1 MKKIL
6 CYMCSV
12 WLLSLLAACT
22 GFPYLSTPPAS
33 PTFSEVE
40 NIATEEPLESET
52 PATEDRTPKRLRLW
66 LPPQFDPAAETEAGE
81 LLRARLESFQKRRPD
96 LILEVRIKATEGQ
109 ASLLNSLIT
118 VHQAA
123 PSVMPDLVALTSS
136 DLEIAVKEGILHPI
150 DGLTVLLDDPN
161 WFPYAR
167 SLAHIQDSAYG
178 LPFSANLLGLRY
190 VPTEDFPIPTV
201 AALEEQKAQLLFN
214 PDDPKADLSFCLYTA
229 AGIPLQNEEGQ
240 ASLEEE
246 ALTKLFSF
254 YKSEL
259 LLPTEEKEN
268 IYPILWSNDFLN
280 ETPADAIL
288 TPIPG
293 PEGITCSLATA
304 WLWTLAGSAPD
315 LQPAAVELAEY
326 LSDSAFLAE
335 WTVAT
340 ATLSPRPTAL
350 DETQTTLHELSL
362 VAQPIPSNDTVKAL
376 AEIFRAATLSVVQE
390 QVDPRAAA
398 QNLLE
403 SLQ

>member
-6 CYMCSV
+6 CRVYGL
-12 WLLSLLAACT
+12 WLLSLLVACT
-22 GFPYLSTPPAS
+22 SFPYANPPVVTPTS
-33 PTFSEVE
+33 SEVE
-40 NIATEEPLESET
+40 NIATETPPESEI
-52 PATEDRTPKRLRLW
+52 PPTEDSAPKTLRLW

-109 ASLLNSLIT
+109 ASLLNSLISA
-118 VHQAA
+118 HQAA
-123 PSVMPDLVALTSS
+123 PSVMPDLVALSRP
-136 DLEIAVKEGILHPI
+136 DLERAVKEGILHPI
-150 DGLTVLLDDPN
+150 DGLTVLLDDPD

-178 LPFSANLLGLRY
+178 LPFSANLFGLRY
-190 VPTEDFPIPTV
+190 IPTEDFPTPTI
-201 AALEEQKAQLLFN
+201 AALEEQEAQLLFD
-214 PDDPKADLSFCLYTA
+214 PDDSQADLSFCLYTA
-229 AGIPLQNEEGQ
+229 AGIPLQNEEGE

-259 LLPTEEKEN
+259 LFPTEEKEQ
-268 IYPILWSNDFLN
+268 IFPVLWSNDFLN
-280 ETPADAIL
+280 ETPADAVL

-293 PEGITCSLATA
+293 PEGITCSLASA

-315 LQPAAVELAEY
+315 LQPAAAELAEY

-340 ATLSPRPTAL
+340 ATLPPRPTAL
-350 DETQTTLHELSL
+350 AATKESLHQLSL

-376 AEIFRAATLSVVQE
+376 AEIFRVATLSVVQE
-390 QVDPRAAA
+390 QVDPSAAA
-398 QNLLE
+398 QNVLE
-403 SLQ
+403 NLQ